1 MSISKLKTSL
11 FLLVMAAVVSANSY
25 GENAAAPFQRA
36 ASTEL
41 SVHKNP
47 NCGCCGAWVE
57 HAQQQGFTT
66 TVQNHV
72 NLNALKAEL
81 GIPANLQACHT
92 SVSSDGFVF
101 EGHIPARYITQF
113 LAEKPSGA
121 RGLIV
126 ANMPMGS
133 PGMDMGRGFQAYD
146 ILLLL
151 NDGSTEIYATINS
164 KAQQ

>member
-1 MSISKLKTSL
+1 MTISKLKTCL
-11 FLLVMAAVVSANSY
+11 FLFVIGALISTNSH
-25 GENAAAPFQRA
+25 GETAAATTQLAPG
-36 ASTEL
+36 TGL

-47 NCGCCGAWVE
+47 NCGCCGVWIE
-57 HAQQQGFTT
+57 HAQQHGFTT
-66 TVQNHV
+66 TVQNHA
-72 NLNALKAEL
+72 NLNTLKAEL
-81 GIPANLQACHT
+81 GIPVGLQACHT

-113 LAEKPSGA
+113 LAEKPSDA

-133 PGMDMGRGFQAYD
+133 PGMDMGSRFQAYD
-146 ILLLL
+146 VLLLL
-151 NDGSTEIYATINS
+151 NDGSTKVYATINS

>member
-1 MSISKLKTSL
+1 MSISKLTTGLLLFVMSAVLSTTSH
-11 FLLVMAAVVSANSY
+11 
-25 GENAAAPFQRA
+25 GDNAAASQIAP
-36 ASTEL
+36 SMEL
-41 SVHKNP
+41 SVHKTP
-47 NCGCCGAWVE
+47 KCGCCGAWVE

-66 TVQNHV
+66 KVQNHV

-81 GIPANLQACHT
+81 GIPAGLQACHT

-133 PGMDMGRGFQAYD
+133 PGMDMGSGFQAYD

-151 NDGSTEIYATINS
+151 NDGSTVIYARINS

>member
-1 MSISKLKTSL
+1 MTISKLKTSVFL
-11 FLLVMAAVVSANSY
+11 FIIGAVISAHSHS
-25 GENAAAPFQRA
+25 ETAAATPRLA
-36 ASTEL
+36 PSTEL

-47 NCGCCGAWVE
+47 NCGCCGVWIE
-57 HAQQQGFTT
+57 HAQQHGFTT

-81 GIPANLQACHT
+81 GIPTGLQACHT

-113 LAEKPSGA
+113 LADKPSGA

-133 PGMDMGRGFQAYD
+133 PGMDMGRGFQPYD

-151 NDGSTEIYATINS
+151 DNGNTEVYATINS

>member
-1 MSISKLKTSL
+1 MSISKLKSSL
-11 FLLVMAAVVSANSY
+11 FLLLMAAVLSAASH
-25 GENAAAPFQRA
+25 GEYAAAT
-36 ASTEL
+36 STLSPNTAL

-47 NCGCCGAWVE
+47 NCGCCGVWVE
-57 HAQQQGFTT
+57 HAQQHGFTT
-66 TVQNHV
+66 SVQNHA

-81 GIPANLQACHT
+81 GIPADLQACHT
-92 SVSSDGFVF
+92 SVSSDGYVF

-113 LAEKPSGA
+113 LAEKPTGA

-133 PGMDMGRGFQAYD
+133 PGMDMGNGFQAYD
-146 ILLLL
+146 VLLLR
-151 NDGSTEIYATINS
+151 NDGSTEVYANITS

>member
-1 MSISKLKTSL
+1 MPASKIKASLLALFTSATISVYSFGNDVTAQAQL
-11 FLLVMAAVVSANSY
+11 AH
-25 GENAAAPFQRA
+25 NA
-36 ASTEL
+36 EL

-57 HAQQQGFTT
+57 HVQQQGFSA
-66 TVQNHV
+66 TVQNHDK
-72 NLNALKAEL
+72 LNALKAEL
-81 GIPANLQACHT
+81 GIPAKLQACHT

-113 LAEKPSGA
+113 LAEKPDGA

-146 ILLLL
+146 VLLLL
-151 NDGSTEIYATINS
+151 NDGSTQVYATIKNKS
-164 KAQQ
+164 EQ

>member
-1 MSISKLKTSL
+1 MSISKFKTGL
-11 FLLVMAAVVSANSY
+11 CLLIITTGVSVNSHGDANVLTSKLT
-25 GENAAAPFQRA
+25 P
-36 ASTEL
+36 TVDL

-47 NCGCCGAWVE
+47 NCGCCSVWVE
-57 HAQQQGFTT
+57 HTQQHGFSAK
-66 TVQNHV
+66 VQNHV

-81 GIPANLQACHT
+81 GIPTGLQACHT
-92 SVSSDGFVF
+92 SVSSEGFVF

-133 PGMDMGRGFQAYD
+133 PGMDMGNGFQAYD

-151 NDGSTEIYATINS
+151 NDGSTDVYATITS